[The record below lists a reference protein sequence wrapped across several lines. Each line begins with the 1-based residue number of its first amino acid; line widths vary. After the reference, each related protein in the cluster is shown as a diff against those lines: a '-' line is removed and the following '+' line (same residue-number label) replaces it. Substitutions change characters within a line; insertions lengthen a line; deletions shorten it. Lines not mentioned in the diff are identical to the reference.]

1 MLLNLRT
8 CLAHHSE
15 HWQDCMY
22 TEACWFWGTGIIS
35 RLAGLLCL
43 PLTILFLTT
52 HTFTCLP
59 LNLIPA
65 ILQSNSLVIY
75 MFSLPFLA
83 LCVWQSVDLLLILT
97 PHQQHF
103 LNLLN
108 VCIIWWETTWRQNVL
123 LVKAGLYSDHIKNE
137 QVQNEPY
144 ICFFPLSPSQ
154 RVPLRT
160 HTTAR
165 YLQPGERSWLRSNKG
180 SWPTLSTT
188 YGRRAKTSLLLDTST
203 RASGKAVKN
212 TVMVRGTPV
221 QFTFLVA
228 VWFQLGLLIKA
239 DVFHFQLQNFI
250 LKSWRFVGRG
260 EVSQLYR
267 LNSRRNSRW
276 AVNCLTVSCLNI
288 AMLPFD

>member
-1 MLLNLRT
+1 MLLNLRM

-65 ILQSNSLVIY
+65 ILLSNSLVIY

-83 LCVWQSVDLLLILT
+83 LCVWQSVDPLLILT

-108 VCIIWWETTWRQNVL
+108 VCIIWWETTWRQNVP

-137 QVQNEPY
+137 QVQNRTLNLLFSTVTLSESPTQNPY
-144 ICFFPLSPSQ
+144 NRTLSPARREELAKIRQ
-154 RVPLRT
+154 RQLANAVHYIWETGEDKFAFRYF
-160 HTTAR
+160 HTGFWESCEKHSDGKRHTWAVHFFGCR
-165 YLQPGERSWLRSNKG
+165 LVSTWIVNQSWCFS
-180 SWPTLSTT
+180 LSTT
-188 YGRRAKTSLLLDTST
+188 K
-203 RASGKAVKN
+203 
-212 TVMVRGTPV
+212 
-221 QFTFLVA
+221 
-228 VWFQLGLLIKA
+228 
-239 DVFHFQLQNFI
+239 
-250 LKSWRFVGRG
+250 
-260 EVSQLYR
+260 LY
-267 LNSRRNSRW
+267 
-276 AVNCLTVSCLNI
+276 
-288 AMLPFD
+288 P